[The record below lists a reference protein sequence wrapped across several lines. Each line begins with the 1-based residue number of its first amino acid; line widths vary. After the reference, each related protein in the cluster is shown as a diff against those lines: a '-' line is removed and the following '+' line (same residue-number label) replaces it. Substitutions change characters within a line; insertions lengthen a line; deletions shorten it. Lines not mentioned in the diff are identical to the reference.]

1 MNVLLTIFK
10 IAGSLGLFLY
20 GMQILSDGLQKSA
33 GSKMK
38 SVVRFMTGSRLMA
51 IITGMLVTVM
61 IQSSSATT
69 VMVVSFVNAGL
80 MTFVESIGVII
91 GANIGT
97 TVTGWIIALIGFK
110 MDITIV
116 SLIAIAFSLPMM
128 FSKKLKFREI
138 SEIFLGLGLLFI
150 GLNYLQKSMP
160 DLSGH
165 TQVLAF
171 LQGFEDGS
179 LWSILVCVVIGTVI
193 TMIVQASAATMA
205 ITITM
210 AFNGWI
216 GVWAATALCLGQ
228 NIGTTITAYLA
239 SIGTNTN
246 AKRTAMAH
254 ILFNVIGT
262 VIALIFLKPMMLLVN
277 AVTVGDI
284 FSMSGEALNNAL
296 PTFLAGFHTCFN
308 LLNAIIFFPFVKQFA
323 AIVEKIVPMKEE
335 YQEDT
340 YHFKYIASMRIDTP
354 EMYLITVKEEM
365 VKMADLAVDMFKHYT
380 EVFKSTD
387 KDFIMNEVKYLK
399 GKEEYADQMQEQL
412 IDFCVQLQ
420 QDSSSPVNP
429 HSVNALIR
437 SIDEIES
444 VTDSIYNLTKIS
456 EDRFNK
462 ELVFEE
468 EDMNDILS
476 YHSLAERFLEYTKQN
491 INNHSFKMLK
501 EAHDLEHEMNDEHRR
516 LVSKVHE
523 RIQAGEGNVKAELML
538 LEVERHLEHVGD
550 YCLNIAEATFSE
562 PKHTPSLQKV
572 SSVTELF

>member
-1 MNVLLTIFK
+1 MNALLTIFK

-116 SLIAIAFSLPMM
+116 SLIAIAISLPMM

-165 TQVLAF
+165 TEVLAF
-171 LQGFEDGS
+171 LKGFEDGS
-179 LWSILVCVVIGTVI
+179 MWSILICVLIGTVI

-284 FSMSGEALNNAL
+284 FSMTGDTLNNAL

-323 AIVEKIVPMKEE
+323 HVVEKIVPMKEE

-380 EVFKSTD
+380 EVFKSKD
-387 KDFIMNEVKYLK
+387 KDFILEEVKYLK
-399 GKEEYADQMQEQL
+399 SKEEYADQMQEQL

-476 YHSLAERFLEYTKQN
+476 YHSLAERFLEYIKQN

-523 RIQAGEGNVKAELML
+523 RLQAGEGNVKAELML

-572 SSVTELF
+572 SAVTELF

>member
-116 SLIAIAFSLPMM
+116 SLIAIAISLPMM

-165 TQVLAF
+165 TEVLAF
-171 LQGFEDGS
+171 LKSFEDGS
-179 LWSILVCVVIGTVI
+179 IVSILICVLIGTVI

-262 VIALIFLKPMMLLVN
+262 IIALIFIKPMMLLVN
-277 AVTVGDI
+277 YVTVGDI
-284 FSMSGEALNNAL
+284 FSMTGAELNAAL

-308 LLNAIIFFPFVKQFA
+308 LLNAIIFFPFVRQFA
-323 AIVEKIVPMKEE
+323 MVVEKLVPMKEE
-335 YQEDT
+335 YQDDT

-354 EMYLITVKEEM
+354 ELYLVTVKEEM

-387 KDFIMNEVKYLK
+387 KDFILEEVKYLK
-399 GKEEYADQMQEQL
+399 SKEEYADQMQEQL

-437 SIDEIES
+437 SIDELES

-462 ELVFEE
+462 ELTFEDD
-468 EDMNDILS
+468 DMKDILS
-476 YHSLAERFLEYTKQN
+476 YHSLAERFLEYIKMN

-516 LVSKVHE
+516 LVAKVHE
-523 RIQAGEGNVKAELML
+523 RLQAGEGNVKAELML

-572 SSVTELF
+572 TTVTELF